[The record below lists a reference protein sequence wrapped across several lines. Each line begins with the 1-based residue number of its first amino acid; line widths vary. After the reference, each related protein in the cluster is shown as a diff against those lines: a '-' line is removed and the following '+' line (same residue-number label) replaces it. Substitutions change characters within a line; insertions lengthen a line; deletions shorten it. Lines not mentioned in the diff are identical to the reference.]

1 MSHENLQ
8 LLCAHCNRVKGDRPQ
23 GYLVARLRELGIA
36 AQRNRH
42 EFANRIYVTVM
53 AIFEFISAIFGALAW
68 PIAVVSIAIIFRK
81 PLVGLIERISGIS
94 HNQTHIDIEPLVVSN
109 DAAEIAGSLSSDEDL
124 SSDNLAR
131 NSIESS
137 PRAAII
143 EAWLTVEKAAF
154 EALAFRGLTP
164 GRRFMA
170 QMIPLLQQQGLLD
183 AALEP
188 VLRDLLRTRNEAT
201 HQLDL
206 AISPEAASVYVE
218 IADRVAATLKPK
230 IG

>member
-1 MSHENLQ
+1 
-8 LLCAHCNRVKGDRPQ
+8 
-23 GYLVARLRELGIA
+23 
-36 AQRNRH
+36 
-42 EFANRIYVTVM
+42 M

-68 PIAVVSIAIIFRK
+68 PIAVVIIAIIFRK
-81 PLVGLIERISGIS
+81 PLVGLIERISRIS
-94 HNQTHIDIEPLVVSN
+94 HNQTHIDIEPLVASN
-109 DAAEIAGSLSSDEDL
+109 DAAKIAGSLSSDEDL

-143 EAWLTVEKAAF
+143 EAWLTVETAAF
-154 EALAFRGLTP
+154 EALAFRGISP

-170 QMIPLLQQQGLLD
+170 QMIPLLRQQGLLD

-188 VLRDLLRTRNEAT
+188 VLRDLLGTRNEAA
-201 HQLDL
+201 HQLHL

-218 IADRVAATLKPK
+218 IADRVAATLKPR